1 MTYTPHFN
9 ITSKILEHVGSI
21 SAAKE
26 IIDNAPLIPAWERR
40 FRMDARARII
50 HHGTHLEGNN
60 LNLDEV
66 ESVLSAPKDP
76 GVESIINLKAPK
88 LPARDRDIQEVI
100 NYRAVMDYIDSLET
114 KQSELGGT
122 LPLTEGMLKEIHTL
136 TVARLLP
143 TLEAGQYRRVKVV
156 IRNTTT
162 GEITFRPP
170 APVEVPQAMYGF
182 FEWLNSPGG
191 RSVHPLLRAGILHYE
206 LVRIHPFTDG
216 NGRTARAMALLL
228 LFLEGYKVKKF
239 FSLEDYYDTHPGE
252 YYQALKSVEARDGD
266 LTDWLEYFILG
277 IAIEFNR
284 VKVLVQKLSLDLK
297 LKNTFGG
304 KQIALSDRQ
313 IRLVEYLERHGTLTM
328 GEGRDLLPD
337 VSDDTVLRD
346 LRDLVEKKLLVK
358 KGNTK
363 GSKYYLSNK

>member
-1 MTYTPHFN
+1 MYTPKFT
-9 ITSKILEHVGSI
+9 ITSKILEKVGLI
-21 SAAKE
+21 AAARE
-26 IIDNAPLIPAWERR
+26 VIDNAPLVPAWERR
-40 FRMDARARII
+40 FRLDARNRII

-66 ESVLSAPKDP
+66 ESVLAKNIGNDIPITP
-76 GVESIINLKAPK
+76 T

-100 NYRAVMDYIDSLET
+100 NYRAVMDYIDTLE
-114 KQSELGGT
+114 SAGVEGGVT
-122 LPLTEGMLKEIHTL
+122 LPLSETQIKHIHKL
-136 TVARLLP
+136 TVDRLLP
-143 TLEAGQYRRVKVV
+143 DKEAGQYRQVKVV

-170 APVEVPQAMYGF
+170 APIEVPHLMDELF
-182 FEWLNSPGG
+182 TWINSADG
-191 RSVHPLLRAGILHYE
+191 RAVHPLIRAGILHYE
-206 LVRIHPFTDG
+206 LARIHPFTDG
-216 NGRTARAMALLL
+216 NGRTSRAMALLL
-228 LFLEGYKVKKF
+228 LFLEGFKVKKF
-239 FSLEDYYDTHPGE
+239 FALEDYYDSHPGQ
-252 YYQALKSVEARDGD
+252 YYDALKSVEIQGD

-297 LKNTFGG
+297 LKNTVGG

-313 IRLVEYLERHGTLTM
+313 IKLVEFLERHGTLTM
-328 GEGRDLLPD
+328 AEGRDLLPD

-346 LRDLVEKKLLVK
+346 LRDLVDKKLIVK

-363 GSKYYLSNK
+363 GAKYYLTNK